1 MTFRVIWYNCWL
13 SRFYMDQII
22 VFVTLFVALSLFVW
36 GKLRHDLVAIICLM
50 ILVFSGIVPPEEA
63 FLGFAN
69 PAVVTVA
76 MILVVSFGLQKSGL
90 IDFIGNWVM
99 KLGDNPTL
107 QIGALCVIVCF
118 ASAFMNN
125 VGALAV
131 LMPVAISVAKK
142 SGTSPSVILMPI
154 AFSSLLG
161 GMITLIGTPPNILIS
176 NIRKTSLGEP
186 FKMFD
191 FAPVGLGVAFIGLLF
206 IVFIGWRLIPKR
218 IGNSDDKEK
227 FNIND
232 YITEVRL
239 TEDSKIVKKPLSDI
253 HELTEGDIIV
263 LNLIRSRHL
272 IHAPSLNMIL
282 QEGDILTLEASSE
295 DLKTFVEN
303 SKTQLVGKS
312 EEKEDV
318 VGGENISTIEAVVM
332 ADALISNQ
340 TAASLNL
347 RKRYGVN
354 LLAISRQGK
363 KIRKRIDHVKFQVG
377 DVLLLQGD
385 TDKWTDLLQ
394 NLGCLP
400 LADRG
405 FNIGEPRKIILAV
418 GIFLLAL
425 ALIIFDLTQVQIAFS
440 LAALLMVITKII
452 PLKEIYTNI
461 DWPVIILL
469 GAFLPIGTAMETS
482 GGAETIANQIL
493 KFGSSL
499 PNWGILA
506 LVLVVTMFLSD
517 VINNAAT
524 VLLMAPVAIGLAIG
538 LDCSPD
544 PFLIAVAVGGSCA
557 FLTPIG
563 HQSNTLVMGPGGYK
577 FTDYWR
583 MGLPLEIIILV
594 VSIPLILF
602 FWPL

>member
-1 MTFRVIWYNCWL
+1 
-13 SRFYMDQII
+13 MDQII

-36 GKLRHDLVAIICLM
+36 GKLRHDLIAIICLM
-50 ILVFSGIVPPEEA
+50 ILVFSGIIPPEEA
-63 FLGFAN
+63 FFGFAN

-99 KLGDNPTL
+99 KLGDNPLL

-142 SGTSPSVILMPI
+142 SGTSPSIILMPI

-176 NIRKTSLGEP
+176 NIRKDKLGES

-191 FAPVGLGVAFIGLLF
+191 FAPVGLGVALIGLVF

-218 IGNSDDKEK
+218 MGNSDDKEK

-232 YITEVRL
+232 YITEVRV
-239 TEDSKIVKKPLSDI
+239 TEDSKIVEKTLSDI
-253 HELTEGDIIV
+253 HELTEGDVKI
-263 LNLIRSRHL
+263 LNVIRNRQL
-272 IHAPSLNMIL
+272 IHAPSLNMTL
-282 QEGDILTLEASSE
+282 KERDILTLEASSE

-303 SKTQLVGKS
+303 NKTQLVGKS
-312 EEKEDV
+312 EEKADI

-340 TAASLNL
+340 TAAGLNL
-347 RKRYGVN
+347 RKRYDVN

-385 TDKWTDLLQ
+385 SDKWNDLLQ

-405 FNIGEPRKIILAV
+405 FNIGEPKKIILAV
-418 GIFLLAL
+418 GIFLMAL

-440 LAALLMVITKII
+440 LSALLMVITKII
-452 PLKEIYTNI
+452 PLREIYTCI

-469 GAFLPIGTAMETS
+469 GAFLPIGTAMESS
-482 GGAETIANQIL
+482 GGAETIAHQIL
-493 KFGSSL
+493 SIGGSL

-544 PFLIAVAVGGSCA
+544 PFLMAVAVGGSCA

>member
-1 MTFRVIWYNCWL
+1 
-13 SRFYMDQII
+13 MDQII

-263 LNLIRSRHL
+263 LNLVRSRHL

>member
-1 MTFRVIWYNCWL
+1 
-13 SRFYMDQII
+13 MDQII